1 MIGEYAFGGCYYLEA
16 ITYLGTQDEWS
27 SIVKATGWDQ
37 NAGSSTDSDGLVILC
52 MNGEYDPSAPES
64 FTSGLVFSLN
74 AEHTAYE
81 VKYYHGSDTVV
92 IIPATYNGLPVV
104 SIRSSA
110 FSSTV
115 IESVTIP
122 ASITSIG
129 NDAFSDCDSLAAVV
143 FAEGATLTTI
153 GERAFRYCDALKEIT
168 IPKSVTTIGAEAFY
182 ICSVLETVSFE
193 DGISIGQINDYTF
206 YGCFALSSISY
217 PNTLTSIGESAF
229 YQCSGLSEFSIP
241 ASVQYIGKKAFYECM
256 YLKSPINIPNG
267 VTSIEEGTFYHCWS
281 IPSLTIPN
289 SVTKIGTY
297 AFENCGKLNSI
308 TIPKSVTSIGGQAFN
323 LCYSLAQ
330 IVVEEGN
337 PIYDSRNNCNAI
349 IQTATNTLIQ
359 GSISTS
365 IPSTVT
371 VIEPY
376 AFAYGACPAHLVIP
390 KSVTTMYFNSF
401 YQCYNLAQIEV
412 EAGNPNYDSR
422 DNCNAIIETASNN
435 LVLGCASTIIPN
447 SVTGIGDYAFDG
459 CSELKAIVIPD
470 KVEQIGYGAF
480 YGCHNA
486 TSLHLGSGLKSIG
499 DYAFNGCSMLTSV
512 VIPDNV
518 ESIGYCAFMFC
529 RSISYISIGTGVRSS
544 SDNCFYFCSDIKTV
558 ICKLTEVPDS
568 WWFDRDYPD
577 ATLYVP
583 AESLDAYKEHYM
595 WNIFGTILPLDQAP
609 SGVEDIPTTEINGQI
624 RAKVMHNGQILIR
637 HEGKTYN
644 MMGNEIK

>member
-1 MIGEYAFGGCYYLEA
+1 MKKLLTLLLALVATTTLWASDFQSGDLYYNITSSSAPYTVEVTYKSVRSNYANATLNIPAQVEHDG
-16 ITYLGTQDEWS
+16 ITYAVTRIGSKAFAACKSLTSVTISASVVDIAGDAFFNAALYKDEANWTDGTLYIDNCLISAKTTLSGAYNIKEGTRVIAGQAFKS
-27 SIVKATGWDQ
+27 CGSLTAINIPNSVVGIG
-37 NAGSSTDSDGLVILC
+37 NA
-52 MNGEYDPSAPES
+52 
-64 FTSGLVFSLN
+64 
-74 AEHTAYE
+74 
-81 VKYYHGSDTVV
+81 
-92 IIPATYNGLPVV
+92 
-104 SIRSSA
+104 A
-110 FSSTV
+110 FSSCSALTS
-115 IESVTIP
+115 ITIP
-122 ASITSIG
+122 SHVTSIKDYTFYRCHALQNISIPSTITS
-129 NDAFSDCDSLAAVV
+129 
-143 FAEGATLTTI
+143 I
-153 GERAFRYCDALKEIT
+153 GERAFYECYALSELTIPATVKSMGEAAFCNCNLLQSPIT
-168 IPKSVTTIGAEAFY
+168 IP
-182 ICSVLETVSFE
+182 
-193 DGISIGQINDYTF
+193 DGI
-206 YGCFALSSISY
+206 
-217 PNTLTSIGESAF
+217 
-229 YQCSGLSEFSIP
+229 
-241 ASVQYIGKKAFYECM
+241 
-256 YLKSPINIPNG
+256 
-267 VTSIEEGTFYHCWS
+267 TSIEDSLFSHCWS

-289 SVTKIGTY
+289 SVTKIGDY
-297 AFENCGKLNSI
+297 AFENCGELKSI
-308 TIPKSVTSIGGQAFN
+308 TIPQSVTSIGGQAFN

-349 IQTATNTLIQ
+349 IETATNTLLQ
-359 GSISTS
+359 GSKNTV

-371 VIEPY
+371 TIAPY
-376 AFAYGACPAHLVIP
+376 AFSFGATPNHLVIP
-390 KSVTTMYFNSF
+390 KSVTNLDYRSF
-401 YQCYNLAQIEV
+401 YMCYNLAKIEV
-412 EAGNPNYDSR
+412 ESGNPVFDSR

-447 SVTGIGDYAFDG
+447 SVTGIGDYAFYG

-480 YGCHNA
+480 YSCYNA

-518 ESIGYCAFMFC
+518 ESIGYYTFMFC

-609 SGVEDIPTTEINGQI
+609 SGVENVTSLGNYKQSQI
-624 RAKVMHNGQILIR
+624 KTIHNGQLLIIR
-637 HEGKTYN
+637 DGVEYN
-644 MMGNEIK
+644 VLGIRL

>member
-1 MIGEYAFGGCYYLEA
+1 MKKLLTLLLALVATTTLWASDFQSGDLYYNITSSSAPYTVEVTYKSVRSNYANATLNIPAQVEHDG
-16 ITYLGTQDEWS
+16 ITYAVTRIGS
-27 SIVKATGWDQ
+27 KAFAACKSLTSVTISASVVDI
-37 NAGSSTDSDGLVILC
+37 AGD
-52 MNGEYDPSAPES
+52 A
-64 FTSGLVFSLN
+64 FLN
-74 AEHTAYE
+74 AALYKDEANWTDGTLYIDNCLISAKTTLSGAYNIKEGTRVIAGQAFKSCGSLTAINIPN
-81 VKYYHGSDTVV
+81 SVV
-92 IIPATYNGLPVV
+92 GIGNA
-104 SIRSSA
+104 A
-110 FSSTV
+110 FSSCSSLTS
-115 IESVTIP
+115 ITIP
-122 ASITSIG
+122 SHVTSIKDYTFYRCHALQNISIPSTITS
-129 NDAFSDCDSLAAVV
+129 
-143 FAEGATLTTI
+143 I
-153 GERAFRYCDALKEIT
+153 GERAFYECYALSELTIPATVKSMGEAAFCNCNLLQSPIT
-168 IPKSVTTIGAEAFY
+168 IP
-182 ICSVLETVSFE
+182 
-193 DGISIGQINDYTF
+193 DGI
-206 YGCFALSSISY
+206 
-217 PNTLTSIGESAF
+217 
-229 YQCSGLSEFSIP
+229 
-241 ASVQYIGKKAFYECM
+241 
-256 YLKSPINIPNG
+256 
-267 VTSIEEGTFYHCWS
+267 TSIEDSLFSHCWS

-289 SVTKIGTY
+289 SVTKIGDY
-297 AFENCGKLNSI
+297 AFENCGELKSI

-349 IQTATNTLIQ
+349 IETATNTLLQ
-359 GSISTS
+359 GSKNTV

-371 VIEPY
+371 TIAPY
-376 AFAYGACPAHLVIP
+376 AFSFGATPNHLVIP
-390 KSVTTMYFNSF
+390 KSVTNLDYRSF
-401 YQCYNLAQIEV
+401 YMCYNLAKIEV
-412 EAGNPNYDSR
+412 ESGNPVFDSR

-447 SVTGIGDYAFDG
+447 SVTGIGDYAFYG

-480 YGCHNA
+480 YSCHNS

-518 ESIGYCAFMFC
+518 ESIGYYAFMFC

-609 SGVEDIPTTEINGQI
+609 SGVENVTSLGNYKQSQI
-624 RAKVMHNGQILIR
+624 KTIHNGQLLIIR
-637 HEGKTYN
+637 DGVEYN
-644 MMGNEIK
+644 VLGIRL

>member
-1 MIGEYAFGGCYYLEA
+1 MKKLFTLFLVLMTTLAIGAADFQSGDLYYNITSSTSPYTVEVTYKSMRSNYSNTTLSIPA
-16 ITYLGTQDEWS
+16 SVINNGITYAVTRIGSKAFAGCKSLTSVTISASVVDIAGDAFLNTALYKDEANWTDGILYIDNCLISAKTTLSGAYNIKEGTQVIAGQAFKS
-27 SIVKATGWDQ
+27 CGSLTAIHIPNSVVGIG
-37 NAGSSTDSDGLVILC
+37 NA
-52 MNGEYDPSAPES
+52 
-64 FTSGLVFSLN
+64 
-74 AEHTAYE
+74 
-81 VKYYHGSDTVV
+81 
-92 IIPATYNGLPVV
+92 
-104 SIRSSA
+104 A
-110 FSSTV
+110 FSSCSALTS
-115 IESVTIP
+115 ITIP
-122 ASITSIG
+122 SHVTSIKDYTFYRCHALQNISIPSTITS
-129 NDAFSDCDSLAAVV
+129 
-143 FAEGATLTTI
+143 I
-153 GERAFRYCDALKEIT
+153 GERAFYECNALSELTIPATVKSMGEAAFYNCNQLQSPIT
-168 IPKSVTTIGAEAFY
+168 IP
-182 ICSVLETVSFE
+182 
-193 DGISIGQINDYTF
+193 DGI
-206 YGCFALSSISY
+206 
-217 PNTLTSIGESAF
+217 
-229 YQCSGLSEFSIP
+229 
-241 ASVQYIGKKAFYECM
+241 
-256 YLKSPINIPNG
+256 
-267 VTSIEEGTFYHCWS
+267 TSIEDSLFSYCWS
-281 IPSLTIPN
+281 IPSVHIPS
-289 SVTKIGTY
+289 SVTQIGNS
-297 AFENCGKLNSI
+297 AFVNCGALTNI
-308 TIPKSVTSIGGQAFN
+308 TIPKSVTSIGSDVFFT
-323 LCYSLAQ
+323 CYSLAQ
-330 IVVEEGN
+330 IKVEEGN
-337 PIYDSRNNCNAI
+337 PNYDSRNNCNAI
-349 IQTATNTLIQ
+349 IETATNTLLQ
-359 GSISTS
+359 GSKNTV

-371 VIEPY
+371 TIAPY
-376 AFAYGACPAHLVIP
+376 AFSYGATPNHLVIP
-390 KSVTTMYFNSF
+390 KSVTYLDYRSF
-401 YQCYNLAQIEV
+401 YMCYNLAKIEV
-412 EAGNPNYDSR
+412 ESGNPVFDSR

-447 SVTGIGDYAFDG
+447 SVTGIGDYAFYG

-568 WWFDRDYPD
+568 WWFDRYYPD

>member
-1 MIGEYAFGGCYYLEA
+1 MKKLFTLFLVLMTTLAIGAADFQSGDLYYNITSSTSPYTVEVTYKSMRSNYSNTTLSIPA
-16 ITYLGTQDEWS
+16 SVINNGITYAVTRIGS
-27 SIVKATGWDQ
+27 KAF
-37 NAGSSTDSDGLVILC
+37 AGCKSLTSVTI
-52 MNGEYDPSAPES
+52 SAS
-64 FTSGLVFSLN
+64 VVDIAGDAFLN
-74 AEHTAYE
+74 AALYKDEANWTDGTLYIDNCLISAKTSLSGAYNIKEGTRVIAGQAFKSCGSLTAI
-81 VKYYHGSDTVV
+81 HIPNSVV
-92 IIPATYNGLPVV
+92 GIGNA
-104 SIRSSA
+104 A
-110 FSSTV
+110 FSSCSALT
-115 IESVTIP
+115 
-122 ASITSIG
+122 SITVPSHVTSIQEYTFYKCHALQ
-129 NDAFSDCDSLAAVV
+129 NISIPS
-143 FAEGATLTTI
+143 TITSI
-153 GERAFRYCDALKEIT
+153 GERAFYECNALSELTIPATVKSMGEAAFCNCNQLQSPIT
-168 IPKSVTTIGAEAFY
+168 IP
-182 ICSVLETVSFE
+182 
-193 DGISIGQINDYTF
+193 DGI
-206 YGCFALSSISY
+206 
-217 PNTLTSIGESAF
+217 
-229 YQCSGLSEFSIP
+229 
-241 ASVQYIGKKAFYECM
+241 
-256 YLKSPINIPNG
+256 
-267 VTSIEEGTFYHCWS
+267 TSIEDSLFSHCWS

-297 AFENCGKLNSI
+297 AFENCGELKSI

-349 IQTATNTLIQ
+349 IETATNTLLQ
-359 GSISTS
+359 GSKNTV

-371 VIEPY
+371 TIAPY
-376 AFAYGACPAHLVIP
+376 AFSFGATPNHLVIP
-390 KSVTTMYFNSF
+390 KSVTNLDYRSF
-401 YQCYNLAQIEV
+401 YMCYNLAKIEV
-412 EAGNPNYDSR
+412 ESGNPVFDSR

-480 YGCHNA
+480 YGCHKA

-544 SDNCFYFCSDIKTV
+544 SDDCFYFCPDIKTV

-609 SGVEDIPTTEINGQI
+609 SSVEDIPTTELNAQS
-624 RAKVMHNGQILIR
+624 RSKVMNNGQILIR

>member
-1 MIGEYAFGGCYYLEA
+1 MKKLFTLFLVLMTTLAIGAADFQSGDLYYNITSSTSPYTVEVTYRSMRSNYSNTTLSIPA
-16 ITYLGTQDEWS
+16 SVINNGITYAVTRIGS
-27 SIVKATGWDQ
+27 KAF
-37 NAGSSTDSDGLVILC
+37 AGCKSLTSVTI
-52 MNGEYDPSAPES
+52 SAS
-64 FTSGLVFSLN
+64 VVDIAGDAFLN
-74 AEHTAYE
+74 AALYKDEANWTDGTLYIDNCLISAKTTLSGAYNIKEGTRVIAGQAFKSCGSLTAINIPN
-81 VKYYHGSDTVV
+81 SVV
-92 IIPATYNGLPVV
+92 GIGNA
-104 SIRSSA
+104 A
-110 FSSTV
+110 FSSCSALTS
-115 IESVTIP
+115 ITIP
-122 ASITSIG
+122 SHVTSIKDYTFYRCHALQNISIPSTITS
-129 NDAFSDCDSLAAVV
+129 
-143 FAEGATLTTI
+143 I
-153 GERAFRYCDALKEIT
+153 GERAFYECYALSELTIPATVKSMGEAAFCNCNLLQSPIT
-168 IPKSVTTIGAEAFY
+168 IP
-182 ICSVLETVSFE
+182 
-193 DGISIGQINDYTF
+193 DGI
-206 YGCFALSSISY
+206 
-217 PNTLTSIGESAF
+217 
-229 YQCSGLSEFSIP
+229 
-241 ASVQYIGKKAFYECM
+241 
-256 YLKSPINIPNG
+256 
-267 VTSIEEGTFYHCWS
+267 TSIEDSLFSHCWS

-289 SVTKIGTY
+289 SVTKIGDY
-297 AFENCGKLNSI
+297 AFENCGELKSI

-349 IQTATNTLIQ
+349 IETATNTLLQ
-359 GSISTS
+359 GSKNTV

-371 VIEPY
+371 TIAPY
-376 AFAYGACPAHLVIP
+376 AFSFGATPNHLVIP
-390 KSVTTMYFNSF
+390 KSVTNLDYRSF
-401 YQCYNLAQIEV
+401 YMCYNLAKIEV
-412 EAGNPNYDSR
+412 ESGNPVFDSR

-447 SVTGIGDYAFDG
+447 SVTGIGDYAFYG

-480 YGCHNA
+480 YSCHNA

-518 ESIGYCAFMFC
+518 ESIGYYAFMFC

-609 SGVEDIPTTEINGQI
+609 SGVENVTSLGNYKQSQI
-624 RAKVMHNGQILIR
+624 KTIHNGQLLIIR
-637 HEGKTYN
+637 DGIEYN
-644 MMGNEIK
+644 AMGQEL

>member
-1 MIGEYAFGGCYYLEA
+1 MKKLLTLLLALVATTTLWASDFQSGDLYYNITSSSAPYTVEVTYKSMRSNYANATLNIPAQVEHDG
-16 ITYLGTQDEWS
+16 ITYAVTRIGS
-27 SIVKATGWDQ
+27 KAF
-37 NAGSSTDSDGLVILC
+37 AAC
-52 MNGEYDPSAPES
+52 K
-64 FTSGLVFSLN
+64 SL
-74 AEHTAYE
+74 T
-81 VKYYHGSDTVV
+81 
-92 IIPATYNGLPVV
+92 
-104 SIRSSA
+104 
-110 FSSTV
+110 
-115 IESVTIP
+115 SVTIP
-122 ASITSIG
+122 SSVVDIAS
-129 NDAFSDCDSLAAVV
+129 DAFTSSKLYNDEANWTDGTLYISNCLISVKPTLSGAYTIKDGTRVIAGQAFKSCGSLTAINIPNSVVGIGVAA
-143 FAEGATLTTI
+143 FSE
-153 GERAFRYCDALKEIT
+153 CDALTSIT
-168 IPKSVTTIGAEAFY
+168 IPSGVKHIR
-182 ICSVLETVSFE
+182 
-193 DGISIGQINDYTF
+193 DYTF
-206 YGCFALSSISY
+206 YECFALSSISY

-229 YQCSGLSEFSIP
+229 YQCSDLSEFSIP
-241 ASVQYIGKKAFYECM
+241 ASVDYIGKEAFYECVS
-256 YLKSPINIPNG
+256 LKSPINIPNG
-267 VTSIEEGTFYHCWS
+267 VTSIEEGTFYHCYD

-289 SVTKIGTY
+289 SVTKIGDY
-297 AFENCGKLNSI
+297 AFENCGELKSI

-349 IQTATNTLIQ
+349 IETATNTLLQ
-359 GSISTS
+359 GSKNTV

-371 VIEPY
+371 TIAPY
-376 AFAYGACPAHLVIP
+376 AFSFGATPNHLVIP
-390 KSVTTMYFNSF
+390 KSVTNLDYRSF
-401 YQCYNLAQIEV
+401 YMCYNLAKIEV
-412 EAGNPNYDSR
+412 ESGNPVFDSR

-447 SVTGIGDYAFDG
+447 SVTGIGDNAFYG

-480 YGCHNA
+480 YSCHNA

-518 ESIGYCAFMFC
+518 ESIGYYAFMFC

-544 SDNCFYFCSDIKTV
+544 SDNCFYFCSGIKTV

-609 SGVEDIPTTEINGQI
+609 SGVENVTSLGNYKQSQI
-624 RAKVMHNGQILIR
+624 KTIHNGQLLIIR
-637 HEGKTYN
+637 DGVEYN
-644 MMGNEIK
+644 VLGIRL

>member
-1 MIGEYAFGGCYYLEA
+1 MKKLLTLLLALVATTTLWAYDFQSGDLYYNITSSSAPYTVEVTYKSVRSNYANATLNIPAQVEHDG
-16 ITYLGTQDEWS
+16 ITYAVTRIGS
-27 SIVKATGWDQ
+27 KAFAACKSLTSVTISASVVDI
-37 NAGSSTDSDGLVILC
+37 AGD
-52 MNGEYDPSAPES
+52 A
-64 FTSGLVFSLN
+64 FLN
-74 AEHTAYE
+74 AALYKDEANWTDGTLYIDNCLISAKTTLSGAYNIKEGTRVIAGQAFKSCGSLTAINIPN
-81 VKYYHGSDTVV
+81 SVV
-92 IIPATYNGLPVV
+92 GIGNA
-104 SIRSSA
+104 A
-110 FSSTV
+110 FSSCSALTS
-115 IESVTIP
+115 ITIP
-122 ASITSIG
+122 SHVTSIKDYTFYRCHALQNISIPSTITS
-129 NDAFSDCDSLAAVV
+129 
-143 FAEGATLTTI
+143 I
-153 GERAFRYCDALKEIT
+153 GERAFYECYALSELTIPATVKSMGEAAFCNCNLLQSPIT
-168 IPKSVTTIGAEAFY
+168 IP
-182 ICSVLETVSFE
+182 
-193 DGISIGQINDYTF
+193 DGI
-206 YGCFALSSISY
+206 
-217 PNTLTSIGESAF
+217 
-229 YQCSGLSEFSIP
+229 
-241 ASVQYIGKKAFYECM
+241 
-256 YLKSPINIPNG
+256 
-267 VTSIEEGTFYHCWS
+267 TSIEDSLFSHCWS

-289 SVTKIGTY
+289 SVTKIGDY
-297 AFENCGKLNSI
+297 AFENCGELKSI

-349 IQTATNTLIQ
+349 IETATNTLLQ
-359 GSISTS
+359 GSKNTV

-371 VIEPY
+371 TIAPY
-376 AFAYGACPAHLVIP
+376 AFSFGATPNHLVIP
-390 KSVTTMYFNSF
+390 KSVTNLDYRSF
-401 YQCYNLAQIEV
+401 YMCYNLAKIEV
-412 EAGNPNYDSR
+412 ESGNPVFDSR

-447 SVTGIGDYAFDG
+447 SVTGIGDYAFYG

-480 YGCHNA
+480 YSCHNA

-518 ESIGYCAFMFC
+518 ESIGYYAFMFC

-609 SGVEDIPTTEINGQI
+609 SGVENVTSLGNYKQSQI
-624 RAKVMHNGQILIR
+624 KTIHNGQLLIIR
-637 HEGKTYN
+637 DGIEYN
-644 MMGNEIK
+644 AMGQEL

>member
-1 MIGEYAFGGCYYLEA
+1 MKKLLTLLLALVATTTLWAYDFQSGDLYYNITSSSAPYTVEVTYKSVRSNYANATLNIPAQVEHDG
-16 ITYLGTQDEWS
+16 ITYAVTRIGS
-27 SIVKATGWDQ
+27 KAFAACKSLTSVTISASVVDI
-37 NAGSSTDSDGLVILC
+37 AGD
-52 MNGEYDPSAPES
+52 A
-64 FTSGLVFSLN
+64 FLN
-74 AEHTAYE
+74 AALYKDEANWTDGTLYIDNCLISAKTTLSGAYNIKEGTRVIAGQAFKSCGSLTAINIPN
-81 VKYYHGSDTVV
+81 SVV
-92 IIPATYNGLPVV
+92 GIGNA
-104 SIRSSA
+104 A
-110 FSSTV
+110 FSSCSALTS
-115 IESVTIP
+115 ITIP
-122 ASITSIG
+122 SHVTSIKDYTFYRCHALQNISIPSTITS
-129 NDAFSDCDSLAAVV
+129 
-143 FAEGATLTTI
+143 I
-153 GERAFRYCDALKEIT
+153 GERAFYECYALSELTIPATVKSMGEAAFCNCNLLQSPIT
-168 IPKSVTTIGAEAFY
+168 IP
-182 ICSVLETVSFE
+182 
-193 DGISIGQINDYTF
+193 DGI
-206 YGCFALSSISY
+206 
-217 PNTLTSIGESAF
+217 
-229 YQCSGLSEFSIP
+229 
-241 ASVQYIGKKAFYECM
+241 
-256 YLKSPINIPNG
+256 
-267 VTSIEEGTFYHCWS
+267 TSIEDSLFSHCWS

-289 SVTKIGTY
+289 SVTKIGDY
-297 AFENCGKLNSI
+297 AFENCGELKSI

-349 IQTATNTLIQ
+349 IETATNTLLQ
-359 GSISTS
+359 GSKNTV

-371 VIEPY
+371 TIAPY
-376 AFAYGACPAHLVIP
+376 AFSFGATPNHLVIP
-390 KSVTTMYFNSF
+390 KSVTNLDYRSF
-401 YQCYNLAQIEV
+401 YMCYNLAKIEV
-412 EAGNPNYDSR
+412 ESGNPVFDSR

-447 SVTGIGDYAFDG
+447 SVTGIGDYAFYG

-480 YGCHNA
+480 YSCHNA

-518 ESIGYCAFMFC
+518 ESIGYYAFMFC

-609 SGVEDIPTTEINGQI
+609 SGVENVTSLGNYKQSQI
-624 RAKVMHNGQILIR
+624 KTIHNGQLLIIR
-637 HEGKTYN
+637 DGVEYN
-644 MMGNEIK
+644 VLGIRL

>member
-1 MIGEYAFGGCYYLEA
+1 MKKLLTLLLALVATTTLWASDFQSGDLYYNITSSSAPYTVEVTYKSVRSNYANATLNIPAQVEHDG
-16 ITYLGTQDEWS
+16 ITYAVTRIGS
-27 SIVKATGWDQ
+27 KAF
-37 NAGSSTDSDGLVILC
+37 AAC
-52 MNGEYDPSAPES
+52 K
-64 FTSGLVFSLN
+64 SL
-74 AEHTAYE
+74 T
-81 VKYYHGSDTVV
+81 
-92 IIPATYNGLPVV
+92 
-104 SIRSSA
+104 
-110 FSSTV
+110 
-115 IESVTIP
+115 SVTIS
-122 ASITSIG
+122 ASVVDIAE
-129 NDAFSDCDSLAAVV
+129 DAFFNAALYKDEANWTDGTLYIDNCLISAKTTLSGAYNIKEGTRVIAGQAFKSCGSLTAINIPNSVVGIGAA
-143 FAEGATLTTI
+143 
-153 GERAFRYCDALKEIT
+153 AFSECDALTSIT
-168 IPKSVTTIGAEAFY
+168 IPSGVKHIR
-182 ICSVLETVSFE
+182 
-193 DGISIGQINDYTF
+193 DYTF

-241 ASVQYIGKKAFYECM
+241 ASVQYIGKEAFYECVS
-256 YLKSPINIPNG
+256 LKSPINIPNG
-267 VTSIEEGTFYHCWS
+267 VTSIEEGTFYHCYD
-281 IPSLTIPN
+281 IPNLTIPN
-289 SVTKIGTY
+289 SVTKIGDY
-297 AFENCGKLNSI
+297 AFENCGELKSI

-349 IQTATNTLIQ
+349 IETATNTLLQ
-359 GSISTS
+359 GSKNTV

-371 VIEPY
+371 TIAPY
-376 AFAYGACPAHLVIP
+376 AFSFGATPNHLVIP
-390 KSVTTMYFNSF
+390 KSVTNLDYRSF
-401 YQCYNLAQIEV
+401 YMCYNLAKIEV
-412 EAGNPNYDSR
+412 ESGNPVFDSR

-447 SVTGIGDYAFDG
+447 SVTGIGDNAFYG

-480 YGCHNA
+480 YGCYNA

-518 ESIGYCAFMFC
+518 ESIGYYAFMFC

-609 SGVEDIPTTEINGQI
+609 SGVENVTSLGNYKQSQI
-624 RAKVMHNGQILIR
+624 KTIHNGQLLIIR
-637 HEGKTYN
+637 DGVEYN
-644 MMGNEIK
+644 ALGIRL

>member
-1 MIGEYAFGGCYYLEA
+1 MKKLLTLLLALVATTTLWAYDFQSGDLYYNITSSSAPYTVEVTYKSVRSNYANATLNIPAQVEHDG
-16 ITYLGTQDEWS
+16 ITYAVTRIGS
-27 SIVKATGWDQ
+27 KAFAACKSLTSVTISASVVDI
-37 NAGSSTDSDGLVILC
+37 AGD
-52 MNGEYDPSAPES
+52 A
-64 FTSGLVFSLN
+64 FLN
-74 AEHTAYE
+74 AALYKDEANWTDGTLYIDNCLISAKTTLSGAYNIKEGTRVIAGQAFKSCGSLTAINIPN
-81 VKYYHGSDTVV
+81 SVV
-92 IIPATYNGLPVV
+92 GIGNA
-104 SIRSSA
+104 A
-110 FSSTV
+110 FSSCSALTS
-115 IESVTIP
+115 ITIP
-122 ASITSIG
+122 SHVTSIKDYTFYRCHALQNISIPSTITS
-129 NDAFSDCDSLAAVV
+129 
-143 FAEGATLTTI
+143 I
-153 GERAFRYCDALKEIT
+153 GERAFYECYALSELTIPATVKSMGEAAFCHCNLLQSPIT
-168 IPKSVTTIGAEAFY
+168 IPN
-182 ICSVLETVSFE
+182 
-193 DGISIGQINDYTF
+193 GI
-206 YGCFALSSISY
+206 
-217 PNTLTSIGESAF
+217 
-229 YQCSGLSEFSIP
+229 
-241 ASVQYIGKKAFYECM
+241 
-256 YLKSPINIPNG
+256 
-267 VTSIEEGTFYHCWS
+267 TSIEDSLFSHCWS

-289 SVTKIGTY
+289 SVTKIGDY
-297 AFENCGKLNSI
+297 AFENCGELKSI

-349 IQTATNTLIQ
+349 IETATNTLLQ
-359 GSISTS
+359 GSKNTV

-371 VIEPY
+371 TIAPY
-376 AFAYGACPAHLVIP
+376 AFSFGATPNHLVIP
-390 KSVTTMYFNSF
+390 KSVTNLDYRSF
-401 YQCYNLAQIEV
+401 YMCYNLAKIEV
-412 EAGNPNYDSR
+412 ESGNPVFDSR

-447 SVTGIGDYAFDG
+447 SVTGIGDYAFYG

-480 YGCHNA
+480 YSCHNA

-518 ESIGYCAFMFC
+518 ESIGYYAFMFC

-609 SGVEDIPTTEINGQI
+609 SGVENVTSLGNYKQSQI
-624 RAKVMHNGQILIR
+624 KTIHNGQLIIVR
-637 HEGKTYN
+637 DGIEYN
-644 MMGNEIK
+644 AMGQEL